1 MELSKRHSWIET
13 KYIKVLHK
21 GTRFPID
28 FLIPT
33 DVERPFY
40 IDILYRSRA
49 AAYFFISFLPNNVL
63 V

>member
-1 MELSKRHSWIET
+1 MELSKRHSWIEA

-40 IDILYRSRA
+40 VDILYRTQA
-49 AAYFFISFLPNNVL
+49 ITYGLINFGF
-63 V
+63 